1 LFNFSGS
8 TDTEVFK
15 SAVSV
20 SLKFLLLRTFLVYS
34 LREAFDVDFVGFVG
48 DVGDVDFVGFVGD
61 VGDVDFVGF
70 VGDVGDVDFVGFVGD
85 VGDVGD
91 VGEYDIFLLLFG
103 DDI

>member
-15 SAVSV
+15 STVSV

-48 DVGDVDFVGFVGD
+48 DVGDV
-61 VGDVDFVGF
+61 GDVDFVGF

-85 VGDVGD
+85 VGDVGED
-91 VGEYDIFLLLFG
+91 DIFLLLFG